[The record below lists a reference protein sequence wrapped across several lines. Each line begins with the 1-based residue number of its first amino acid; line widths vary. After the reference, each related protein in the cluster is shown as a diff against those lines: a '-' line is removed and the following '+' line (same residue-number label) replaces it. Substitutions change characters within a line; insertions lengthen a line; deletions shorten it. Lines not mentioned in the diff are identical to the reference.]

1 MRFRLKPFIQFE
13 NKSNQMKKRQIN
25 KKQNQNKNKNKK
37 TNKLTKLKK
46 NHDFLLVQI
55 HFK

>member
-13 NKSNQMKKRQIN
+13 NKSNQMKKKTN
-25 KKQNQNKNKNKK
+25 KQKQKQNQNKNKK

-46 NHDFLLVQI
+46 NHVFLLVQI